1 MEGISSLQLLHQV
14 AQKFTKTTLPRREDR
29 VNSFPFMS
37 VSVKSGAYAPTTT
50 GSYLLLLRHTIPTI
64 PIKITR
70 AMTKVLN
77 LPLPLSSF
85 SFSIVVS
92 AICDPFHCVLF
103 LFMRRHAVPGV

>member
-29 VNSFPFMS
+29 VYSFPFMS

-70 AMTKVLN
+70 AIRIELN
-77 LPLPLSSF
+77 LLPLLVFFPSSVGP
-85 SFSIVVS
+85 SSSDKSSPHSIHR
-92 AICDPFHCVLF
+92 F
-103 LFMRRHAVPGV
+103 G